1 MVQFVAYLYLFWWI
15 RAIFS
20 PKKSIFGSL
29 ELYIRKVRFWDIPGR
44 TKTDVESR
52 NAIIEERLKFHTKFD
67 SKFESVNLKH
77 SIGWFIKLRTLG
89 RQLYFSAL
97 LCDSI
102 YDKDDK
108 YDISNISISRSVSVM
123 WRVHSFSYFYKNT
136 IVLNYIF

>member
-1 MVQFVAYLYLFWWI
+1 MRTSLCLHLRVYVISTFKKRHKKCLSVLIKSWDFEISLFTDHHGGGQ
-15 RAIFS
+15 S
-20 PKKSIFGSL
+20 
-29 ELYIRKVRFWDIPGR
+29 WD
-44 TKTDVESR
+44 
-52 NAIIEERLKFHTKFD
+52 EERLKFHTKFD

-102 YDKDDK
+102 YDKYDK

-123 WRVHSFSYFYKNT
+123 WRVHSFSYFLQKYNSFKLF
-136 IVLNYIF
+136 I